1 MKILKVVLGVFLI
14 FCILFTFIFGKN
26 LIDKDKE
33 LVEKTD
39 YKGIIN
45 LWHIDTFEGGTGSRK
60 QFLLKVSREY
70 EKERKG
76 VLVFATNHT
85 INSVKE
91 NFSKGIYPDII
102 SFGNGVEVNN
112 LIELSFDKKFDSG
125 IFNEK
130 QLIIPWCRGGYFLI
144 KNNEYKRKKGEKK
157 TLLVSSSEYNLPL
170 ATLLDREKDFS
181 IKIKSQYN
189 AYLDFVSGGSEYLLG
204 TQRDIV
210 RLTNRAFPF
219 FAEPL
224 STFNDL
230 YQYVSVIKT
239 TEEKVDESLKFVEFL
254 LSKKVQEKLNE
265 IDMFSC
271 FYPVSFESEYMA
283 SMQKLNSFNTIS
295 PFNKSEFMLELKDA
309 SIKAYMGDEDNFNK
323 LKKFII

>member
-1 MKILKVVLGVFLI
+1 MKILKIISSIILI
-14 FCILFTFIFGKN
+14 SCILFTFIFGKN

-33 LVEKTD
+33 LVEITY

-45 LWHIDTFEGGTGSRK
+45 LWHVDTFEGGTGSRK
-60 QFLLKVSREY
+60 QFLLKVAREY
-70 EKERKG
+70 EKEKDG
-76 VLVFATNHT
+76 VLIFATNHT

-112 LIELSFDKKFDSG
+112 LIELSLDKKFDSG
-125 IFNEK
+125 VFNNK
-130 QLIIPWCRGGYFLI
+130 QLIVPWCRGGYFLI
-144 KNNEYKRKKGEKK
+144 KNSEYKIKKGEKK
-157 TLLVSSSEYNLPL
+157 TILVSNSEYNLPL
-170 ATLLDREKDFS
+170 ITLLNSKTEFD
-181 IKIKSQYN
+181 IKTKSQYN
-189 AYLDFVSGGSEYLLG
+189 AYLDFVAGGSEYLLG

-210 RLTNRAFPF
+210 RLINRSFSF
-219 FAEPL
+219 TAEPL

-230 YQYVSVIKT
+230 YQYVSVLSTNEDKIN
-239 TEEKVDESLKFVEFL
+239 ESLSFVEYL

-271 FYPVSFESEYMA
+271 FYQVSFDNENMA
-283 SMQKLNSFNTIS
+283 SMQKINNFNTVS
-295 PFNKSEFMLELKDA
+295 PFNKSEFLLELKDV
-309 SIKAYMGDEDNFNK
+309 SIEAYMGDEDKVNK

>member
-1 MKILKVVLGVFLI
+1 MKILKIISSVFLI

-26 LIDKDKE
+26 LIVKDKE
-33 LVEKTD
+33 LIEKSN

-70 EKERKG
+70 EKERNG

-102 SFGNGVEVNN
+102 SYGNGVDVNN
-112 LIELSFDKKFDSG
+112 LIELSVDKKFDSG
-125 IFNEK
+125 IFNNK

-144 KNNEYKRKKGEKK
+144 KNNEYKKKKGDKK

-170 ATLLDREKDFS
+170 TTLLDREKDFS

-189 AYLDFVSGGSEYLLG
+189 AYLDFVSGESEYLLG

-210 RLTNRAFPF
+210 RLTNRAFSYY
-219 FAEPL
+219 AEPL

-230 YQYVSVIKT
+230 FQYVSVIQT
-239 TEEKVDESLKFVEFL
+239 NNEKIDESLRFVEYL
-254 LSKKVQEKLNE
+254 LSKKVQERLNE
-265 IDMFSC
+265 IEMFSC
-271 FYPVSFESEYMA
+271 FYPVAFDNENMS
-283 SMQKLNSFNTIS
+283 SMQKITKFNTIS

-309 SIKAYMGDEDNFNK
+309 SIKAYMGDKDKINK